1 MTKSE
6 ALKLL
11 RSGEALTP
19 EQRAAIAEAIDNA
32 DVDDDWENSS
42 WNSSYC

>member
-6 ALKLL
+6 ALALL
-11 RSGEALTP
+11 RSGTELTE
-19 EQRAAIAEAIDNA
+19 EQRVAIATAIESV